1 MDTLFK
7 VLLILRKMRGYVAGA
22 NCQIWSQVGS
32 TVSLCKPPS
41 DHVQNES
48 SESCVCRRQARKHK
62 KKIKKKKSLC
72 TLCILARKEGG
83 IRFSGVHGAN
93 V

>member
-7 VLLILRKMRGYVAGA
+7 VLLLLRKIRGYVAGA
-22 NCQIWSQVGS
+22 NCQVWSQMGS

-41 DHVQNES
+41 DHVQNGS

-62 KKIKKKKSLC
+62 RNLFALC
-72 TLCILARKEGG
+72 ASWLGRKEE
-83 IRFSGVHGAN
+83 FAFQGVHGAN